1 MVKEQVLTPEAFEAL
16 LRWLAQDREKA
27 GEKYEAIR
35 HRLIMF
41 FTGRG
46 CLEADELA
54 DEAINRVAIKLPQ
67 LINGYQG
74 DPTYYFYGIARNVY
88 HEYSRRTR
96 QATKLQPPEL
106 SRWSEQ
112 EYLCMEKCMEKLS
125 PASRQMFEQYH
136 CAESSGKTE
145 SRQNLA
151 EQLGIAL
158 NALRIRVYRV
168 RLTLKMC
175 IVECLAQEGD

>member
-1 MVKEQVLTPEAFEAL
+1 MVKERVLTPESFEAL
-16 LRWLAQDREKA
+16 LSWLAQDREKA

-35 HRLIMF
+35 HRLIVF

-54 DEAINRVAIKLPQ
+54 DETITRVAIKLPQ

-74 DPTYYFYGIARNVY
+74 DPAYYFYGVARNVFQE
-88 HEYSRRTR
+88 HLRRVPNVI
-96 QATKLQPPEL
+96 KLPPMPTV
-106 SRWSEQ
+106 WSELQ
-112 EYLCMEKCMEKLS
+112 YVCMEKCMEKL
-125 PASRQMFEQYH
+125 PPQSRQMFERYH
-136 CAESSGKTE
+136 SGEEPGRTE
-145 SRQNLA
+145 SRQSLA

-168 RLTLKMC
+168 RATLKMC
-175 IVECLAQEGD
+175 IEECLAQEGE